1 MDNKMKIIDEVERF
15 IGNKLDEIRKSE
27 ELNKNEKLDM
37 FEVLF
42 NTHKFLINY
51 DKNIKVLNEEVQKN
65 KYNRY
70 KNDESC
76 ER

>member
-15 IGNKLDEIRKSE
+15 IGNKLDEIRNSK
-27 ELNKNEKLDM
+27 ELSKDEKLDM

-42 NTHKFLINY
+42 NTHKFLTNY
-51 DKNIKVLNEEVQKN
+51 DENIKVLNKEVQKN

>member
-15 IGNKLDEIRKSE
+15 IGNKLDEIRNSE
-27 ELNKNEKLDM
+27 ELNKDEKLDM

-42 NTHKFLINY
+42 NTHKFFINY

>member
-1 MDNKMKIIDEVERF
+1 MNNKMKIIDEVEKF
-15 IGNKLDEIRKSE
+15 IGNKLDEIRNSE
-27 ELNKNEKLDM
+27 ELNKDEKLDM

-42 NTHKFLINY
+42 NTHKFLTSY
-51 DKNIKVLNEEVQKN
+51 DENIKILNEEVQKN

-70 KNDESC
+70 KNDESG